1 MTQIEKLLKFQLYY
15 QEKLVNTNFQ
25 QAKMFYQKK
34 TGQKKLQESK
44 DLNIQLG
51 EELKTQR
58 AIAKKRISK
67 IRKAYEFNK
76 N

>member
-1 MTQIEKLLKFQLYY
+1 
-15 QEKLVNTNFQ
+15 
-25 QAKMFYQKK
+25 MFYQKK

>member
-34 TGQKKLQESK
+34 TCQKKLQESK